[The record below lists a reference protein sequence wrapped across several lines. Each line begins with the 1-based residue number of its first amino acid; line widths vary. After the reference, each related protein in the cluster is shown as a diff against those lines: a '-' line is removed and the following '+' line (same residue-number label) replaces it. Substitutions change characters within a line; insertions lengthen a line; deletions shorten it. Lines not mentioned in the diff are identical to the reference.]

1 MILGRKLIVA
11 IDGVAAAGAKSCN
24 FGMSQDFIKACSPAN
39 GRVLT
44 KIPTTYEWSLSCDCL
59 VPNSIFANRA
69 VDMIKEGTKCF
80 VTFTDGQGF
89 RRCGDAYIK
98 SCDYAGSVGSLATF
112 KVTFEPSGPLQT
124 YLAPE
129 PEPFTEGNGI
139 ELTAQGDS
147 DFSLDESETLNTY
160 GVGFTTTKT
169 ANVTVK
175 ARSANWAFIN
185 IPFDADT
192 KEAVGHA
199 DTQPFDEKSKITG
212 TGNKTFQLTAG
223 TYTILMTNQYL
234 QQPFRVFV
242 VME

>member
-1 MILGRKLIVA
+1 MTLGRKLIVA

-129 PEPFTEGNGI
+129 PEPFPD
-139 ELTAQGDS
+139 GDGVALIVAGDD
-147 DFSLDESETLNTY
+147 DFSFDHDALLDTY
-160 GVGFTTTKT
+160 GVGFTIDK
-169 ANVTVK
+169 AAKVTVT
-175 ARSANWAFIN
+175 AITDWAFIDVEFTDE
-185 IPFDADT
+185 IKQAVGMLDTRPFDDKT
-192 KEAVGHA
+192 
-199 DTQPFDEKSKITG
+199 KITG

>member
-11 IDGVAAAGAKSCN
+11 IDGVAVAGAKSCN
-24 FGMSQDFIKACSPAN
+24 FGMSQDFIKACSPVN

-44 KIPTTYEWSLSCDCL
+44 KIPTTYKWSLSCDCL

-98 SCDYAGSVGSLATF
+98 SCDYAGSIGSLATF

-139 ELTAQGDS
+139 ELIAQGDS
-147 DFSLDESETLNTY
+147 DFSLDGSETLNTY
-160 GVGFTTTKT
+160 GVGFTITKT

-175 ARSANWAFIN
+175 SRANWAFIN

-192 KEAVGHA
+192 KDAVRHA
-199 DTQPFDEKSKITG
+199 DTRPFDGKSKITG
-212 TGNKTFQLTAG
+212 TNNKTFQLTAG
-223 TYTILMTNQYL
+223 TYTILMTNQII
-234 QQPFRVFV
+234 QNPFRVLI

>member
-1 MILGRKLIVA
+1 MIHGRNLIVA
-11 IDGVAAAGAKSCN
+11 IDSVAVAGAKSCN

-59 VPNSIFANRA
+59 VPNSIFANLV

-129 PEPFTEGNGI
+129 PEPFSEGNGI

-147 DFSLDESETLNTY
+147 DFSLDGSETLNTY
-160 GVGFTTTKT
+160 GVGFTITKA

-175 ARSANWAFIN
+175 SRANWAFIN
-185 IPFDADT
+185 IPFDAST

-199 DTQPFDEKSKITG
+199 DTQPFDGKSKIAG
-212 TGNKTFQLTAG
+212 TNNKTFQLTAG
-223 TYTILMTNQYL
+223 TYTILMTNPTQEN
-234 QQPFRVFV
+234 PFRVLV

>member
-1 MILGRKLIVA
+1 MTLGRKLIVA

-59 VPNSIFANRA
+59 VPNSNFANRA

-139 ELTAQGDS
+139 ELIAQGDS

-160 GVGFTTTKT
+160 GVGFTITKT
-169 ANVTVK
+169 AKVTVQS
-175 ARSANWAFIN
+175 RANWAFIN

-192 KEAVGHA
+192 KAAVGHA
-199 DTQPFDEKSKITG
+199 ETRPFDEKSKITG

-223 TYTILMTNQYL
+223 TYTILMTNQY
-234 QQPFRVFV
+234 QQSLFPVLV

>member
-11 IDGVAAAGAKSCN
+11 IDGVAVAGAKSCN

-129 PEPFTEGNGI
+129 PEPFTDGNGI
-139 ELTAQGDS
+139 ELIAQGDS

-160 GVGFTTTKT
+160 GVGFTITKT
-169 ANVTVK
+169 ANVTVQS
-175 ARSANWAFIN
+175 RANWAFIN

-192 KEAVGHA
+192 KAAVGHA
-199 DTQPFDEKSKITG
+199 ETRPFDEKSKITG

-234 QQPFRVFV
+234 QQPFLVIV

>member
-1 MILGRKLIVA
+1 MTLGRKLIVA

-139 ELTAQGDS
+139 KLTAQGDS
-147 DFSLDESETLNTY
+147 DFSLDRSETLNTY
-160 GVGFTTTKT
+160 GVGFTITKA
-169 ANVTVK
+169 ANVTVQS
-175 ARSANWAFIN
+175 RANWAFIN
-185 IPFDADT
+185 IPFDAGT

-199 DTQPFDEKSKITG
+199 DTRPFDGKSKITG

-234 QQPFRVFV
+234 LQPFRVFV